1 MWLAEEDIGDSE
13 SCDDSD
19 EVGDEAADDCVACVF
34 DTDTTEVD
42 GKDVERGVGG
52 ALQNT
57 AEAADE

>member
-1 MWLAEEDIGDSE
+1 M
-13 SCDDSD
+13 
-19 EVGDEAADDCVACVF
+19 ACVF
-34 DTDTTEVD
+34 DTYTTEVD